1 MNFRLRL
8 IVSFAI
14 LMSVSFGIGGT
25 LLIASS
31 FFSVL
36 QEEQSAIINEYETL
50 QNNLIMV
57 NYFSKNDYDVKINEL
72 IDQMSER
79 NMAHWQAIS
88 IETSENIIL
97 QRGEPSLLIHDSQL
111 LNESTYLYT
120 RINNGGKRRL
130 LFYSE
135 LDTDDGV
142 MYLTASF
149 DISAAYKHRIEQL
162 RLFFVIYT
170 LVVAIS
176 ILVAVV
182 CANILT
188 KRLNKLNVASR
199 EIAEGN
205 LSIRTGL
212 RTGDEFEQLSR
223 DFDLMADKLE
233 DTIKRLEEDVE
244 RRENFMGAVA
254 HEFKTPLTSIIG
266 YADLIRQCNLEES
279 EMMTAA
285 NYIYSEGQRL
295 ENLSHKILDLLLM
308 DKDTFSMREMNIRT
322 FIEQVIANTYPLAKR
337 KQVQLKA
344 ASNEAIVVLEPDLA
358 KSLLYNLIDN
368 AIKATPEG
376 GVVTVTGKDIA
387 GGCEFTVTDTGFG
400 MEQEELSKITEAFYR
415 VDKSRSRAQGGVG
428 LGLTLCNR
436 IVEVH
441 NGSMEFKSKPGKGSK
456 VVVRLFAELREEVHD
471 EEEI

>member
-14 LMSVSFGIGGT
+14 LMSVSFGVGGT

-31 FFSVL
+31 FYSVL

-57 NYFSKNDYDVKINEL
+57 NYFSKSDSDVKINEL

-79 NMAHWQAIS
+79 NMAHWQSIS
-88 IETSENIIL
+88 IETSEDVIL
-97 QRGEPSLLIHDSQL
+97 QRGDQSLLIHDNKSL
-111 LNESTYLYT
+111 YENTYLYT
-120 RINNGGKRRL
+120 RINDGGKRRL
-130 LFYSE
+130 LLYSE
-135 LDTDDGV
+135 LDTDDGI

-149 DISAAYKHRIEQL
+149 DISAAYKHRFEQL
-162 RLFFVIYT
+162 RLFFIIYI

-176 ILVAVV
+176 ILVAVI

-188 KRLNKLNVASR
+188 KRLNKLNEVSR

-233 DTIKRLEEDVE
+233 DTINRLEEDVE

-254 HEFKTPLTSIIG
+254 HELKTPLTSIIG

-279 EMMTAA
+279 ERMTAA

-308 DKDTFSMREMNIRT
+308 DKDAFSMKEINIRSL
-322 FIEQVIANTYPLAKR
+322 IEQIIVTTYPLAKR
-337 KQVQLKA
+337 KHVELKA
-344 ASNEAIVVLEPDLA
+344 ASNEATVILEPDLV

-368 AIKATPEG
+368 AVKATPEG
-376 GVVTVTGKDIA
+376 GVVTVTGKDIP

-415 VDKSRSRAQGGVG
+415 VDKSRSRSQGGVG

-436 IVEVH
+436 IVDVH

-456 VVVRLFAELREEVHD
+456 VVVRLFGELREEVHD
-471 EEEI
+471 EEQI